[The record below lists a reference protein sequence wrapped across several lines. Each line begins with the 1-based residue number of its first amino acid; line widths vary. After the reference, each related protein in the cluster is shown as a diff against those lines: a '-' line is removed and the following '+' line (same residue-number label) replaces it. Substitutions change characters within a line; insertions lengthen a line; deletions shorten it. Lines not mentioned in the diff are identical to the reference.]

1 MRSMKYIIPVISLL
15 ILQGCGK
22 KDNGYDASGT
32 FESTE
37 ITVSGESSG
46 KIMQLEVLEGMLVEK
61 SQLLGYV
68 DTVQLFLKKKQML
81 ASLKAVQSRHPES
94 AKQVASLEEQIIAA
108 KREKQRIQ
116 NLLAANVANQKQ
128 LDDISSQLLVL
139 EKQLVALKSTLQITD
154 TGITD
159 ESSVIEIQ
167 IAQLEDQLL
176 KSRITSPIK
185 GTVLVRY
192 AEEGELA
199 TPGKPLFKVADLER
213 MFLRAYITADQLTQM
228 KIGQQVKVNADFG
241 EKQTSDYNGTI
252 TWISD
257 KAEFT
262 PKSIQTRNE
271 RANLVYAVK
280 IAVQNDG
287 YLKIGMYGQMKIKS

>member
-1 MRSMKYIIPVISLL
+1 MKSMKYIIPVISTMLL
-15 ILQGCGK
+15 YSCGN

-37 ITVSGESSG
+37 ITVSSEAGG
-46 KIMQLEVLEGMLVEK
+46 KIMQLDVQEGMQVEPA
-61 SQLLGYV
+61 QLLGYV
-68 DTVQLFLKKKQML
+68 DTVQLFLKKQQML
-81 ASLKAVQSRHPES
+81 ASKKALQSRRPES
-94 AKQVASLEEQIIAA
+94 AKQIASLEEQIVAA

-116 NLLAANVANQKQ
+116 NLLAANAANQKQ

-139 EKQLVALKSTLQITD
+139 EKQLVALKSTLQITN

-167 IAQLEDQLL
+167 IAQLEDQLR

-192 AEEGELA
+192 AEAGELA

-213 MFLRAYITADQLTQM
+213 MYLRAYITADQLTQM

-241 EKQTSDYNGTI
+241 EKQFRDYNGTI
-252 TWISD
+252 SWISD

>member
-1 MRSMKYIIPVISLL
+1 MLFYS
-15 ILQGCGK
+15 CGN
-22 KDNGYDASGT
+22 KDNVYDASGT

-37 ITVSGESSG
+37 ITVSSEAGG
-46 KIMQLEVLEGMLVEK
+46 KIMQLDVQEGMKVENT
-61 SQLLGYV
+61 QLLGYV
-68 DTVQLFLKKKQML
+68 DTVQLFLKKKQME
-81 ASLKAVQSRHPES
+81 ASLKALQSRRPES

-108 KREKQRIQ
+108 KREKQRVQ
-116 NLLAANVANQKQ
+116 NLLLANAANQKQ
-128 LDDISSQLLVL
+128 LDDISTQLLVL
-139 EKQLVALKSTLQITD
+139 EKQLVALKSTLQITN

-167 IAQLEDQLL
+167 IAQLEDQLR

-192 AEEGELA
+192 AEAGELA
-199 TPGKPLFKVADLER
+199 TPGKPLFKVADLEK
-213 MFLRAYITADQLTQM
+213 MFLRVYITADQLTQM
-228 KIGQQVKVNADFG
+228 KIGQQVKVTADFG
-241 EKQTSDYNGTI
+241 EKQSRDYSGTM

-287 YLKIGMYGQMKIKS
+287 YLKIGMYGQMQLTRNI

>member
-1 MRSMKYIIPVISLL
+1 MRAMKHIILL
-15 ILQGCGK
+15 ISVLLLQACEN

-32 FESTE
+32 FESAE
-37 ITVSGESSG
+37 ITVSSEASG
-46 KIMQLEVLEGMLVEK
+46 KIMQLDIQEGMQVE
-61 SQLLGYV
+61 SAQLLGYV
-68 DTVQLFLKKKQML
+68 DSVQLFLKKKQME
-81 ASLKAVQSRHPES
+81 ASLKAVLSRRPES
-94 AKQVASLEEQIIAA
+94 AKQVASLEEQITAA

-116 NLLAANVANQKQ
+116 NLLAANAANQKQ
-128 LDDISSQLLVL
+128 LDDISSQVLVL
-139 EKQLVALKSTLQITD
+139 EKQLVALKSTLQITNA
-154 TGITD
+154 GITD

-167 IAQLEDQLL
+167 IAQLEDQLR

-185 GTVLVRY
+185 GTILVRY
-192 AEEGELA
+192 TEAGELA

-228 KIGQQVKVNADFG
+228 KIGQQVTVNADFG
-241 EKQTSDYNGTI
+241 EKQSRTYNGTI

-262 PKSIQTRNE
+262 PKTIQTRNE

-280 IAVQNDG
+280 IAVPNDG
-287 YLKIGMYGQMKIKS
+287 YLKIGMYGQMKVQS

>member
-1 MRSMKYIIPVISLL
+1 MKSMKYIIPIISMLFA
-15 ILQGCGK
+15 QACGNK
-22 KDNGYDASGT
+22 GNEYDASGT
-32 FESTE
+32 FEATE
-37 ITVSGESSG
+37 ITVSGEASG
-46 KIMQLEVLEGMLVEK
+46 KIMQLDIQEGMQVENA
-61 SQLLGYV
+61 QLLGYV
-68 DTVQLFLKKKQML
+68 DSVQLFLKKKQME
-81 ASLKAVQSRHPES
+81 ASLKALQSRRPES
-94 AKQVASLEEQIIAA
+94 AKQIASLEEQIVSA

-116 NLLAANVANQKQ
+116 NLLAANAANQKQ
-128 LDDISSQLLVL
+128 LDDISSQLLIL
-139 EKQLVALKSTLQITD
+139 EKQLIALKSTLQITN

-167 IAQLEDQLL
+167 IAQLEDQLR

-192 AEEGELA
+192 AEAGELVI
-199 TPGKPLFKVADLER
+199 PGKPLFKVANLER
-213 MFLRAYITADQLTQM
+213 MYLRAYITADQLTQM

-241 EKQTSDYNGTI
+241 EKQFRDYSGTI